1 MPGSTKYSMNPSLD
15 EGILSGADAVV
26 AKPTLIKKQNTA
38 PELYQAQDFNEE
50 AWRDAYLLGEHGKQA
65 SKRDIR
71 RTNRYFKSEK
81 GLAEIEA
88 ARNAHIQAERQKELA
103 SYRDLARATVQPNL
117 NDFKPKLDVNLEKPT
132 IALKPKWIATNA
144 DVAAKTD
151 TYTVKAGNT
160 LGQIVADYNK
170 KNGANLNWQDV
181 AKWSGIADPSK
192 MQIGHIVRFTD
203 PNTTAS
209 AAAPSAQK
217 NTTVVEGGAPQ
228 NIDTNIVADS
238 AATVK
243 PDSARTVM
251 ATDSLKGVIPDSL
264 KLGIDSTKVMKPDS
278 VKVAPVNQP
287 TKSLDTVQVYNA
299 VMQLLNQLGVQSQK
313 RGGTLNRINYFQQGG
328 AVAQQDIQQQIVA
341 LVQAAMQGDQKAT
354 DAVNKIIEA
363 AKKGDQQ
370 AIQLAQMIQQ
380 VVEQMQGQATSA
392 KWGSKLNY
400 IKSLKYAK
408 GGKTC
413 PACEKKV
420 EMKACGG
427 KKAKKH
433 QEGGFLSSKTYPEEK
448 YGYIT
453 QEQIPRRKGNVLVS
467 DPDNTPRRVILE
479 KTRRMPYGTFVN
491 DTLYFRN
498 ASDQHKALSPKY
510 GMSDPDQ
517 LRYKFG
523 TIDYFGNPKANPNKT
538 AFESYL
544 K

>member
-1 MPGSTKYSMNPSLD
+1 MPGSTKYSMNPSLY

-26 AKPTLIKKQNTA
+26 TKPALIKKQNTA

-71 RTNRYFKSEK
+71 RTNRYFKSEN

-103 SYRDLARATVQPNL
+103 SYRDLAHATVQQNL
-117 NDFKPKLDVNLEKPT
+117 DGFKPKLDVNLEKPT
-132 IALKPKWIATNA
+132 ITLKPKWTATNA
-144 DVAAKTD
+144 NVAANSD
-151 TYTVKAGNT
+151 TYVVKAGNT

-170 KNGANLNWQDV
+170 KNGANLKWQDV

-192 MQIGHIVRFTD
+192 MQIGHTVRFTD
-203 PNTTAS
+203 PNATAS
-209 AAAPSAQK
+209 AAAPGVQENA
-217 NTTVVEGGAPQ
+217 TAVEKGTPQ
-228 NIDTNIVADS
+228 NLASGITADS
-238 AATVK
+238 VATAK
-243 PDSARTVM
+243 PDSVRTVM
-251 ATDSLKGVIPDSL
+251 AADSLKGVMPDSL
-264 KLGIDSTKVMKPDS
+264 KLSIDSTKVIKPDS
-278 VKVAPVNQP
+278 VKAAPINQIAKP
-287 TKSLDTVQVYNA
+287 LDTVQVYNA

-328 AVAQQDIQQQIVA
+328 AVVQQDIQQQIVA
-341 LVQAAMQGDQKAT
+341 LVQAAMQGDKKAT

-392 KWGSKLNY
+392 KWGAKLSY

-427 KKAKKH
+427 KKAKK
-433 QEGGFLSSKTYPEEK
+433 
-448 YGYIT
+448 
-453 QEQIPRRKGNVLVS
+453 R
-467 DPDNTPRRVILE
+467 
-479 KTRRMPYGTFVN
+479 
-491 DTLYFRN
+491 
-498 ASDQHKALSPKY
+498 
-510 GMSDPDQ
+510 
-517 LRYKFG
+517 
-523 TIDYFGNPKANPNKT
+523 YFGG
-538 AFESYL
+538 L
-544 K
+544 V